1 MPFADELISARTS
14 QDLTEVICSVEPGR
28 SLPALEGAEPVIGQ
42 LPLRERSDLL
52 RDALLADVGETYA
65 SLADTVRRVM
75 SHASFTGWMI
85 WPVTTA
91 LSVSA
96 VADGGHAAFDDA
108 MRLLRQL
115 TSRSTAEFAIR
126 ALLSHDL
133 GRAMGT
139 IAGQWLESDD
149 EHVRRLA
156 SEGTRP
162 YLPWA
167 TRVPGILRDPETTV
181 PILNALY
188 RDESEYVRRS
198 VANHLNDLS
207 RDHRALVISTARG
220 WLTDPDENTEGLL
233 TRGLRTLV
241 KKGDHE
247 ALAVLGFPPGVASA
261 SPLTLDRSH
270 VVIGDSLTFCA
281 DVVNESEA
289 PARLA
294 IDYIVH
300 HRKANGSL
308 SAKTFKLA
316 VRTIRPKQ
324 VTEVVKTHSFRELTT
339 RRYHPG
345 VHSIELMVNGVP
357 MSRVDFTL
365 ATDPAS
371 PTQG

>member
-1 MPFADELISARTS
+1 MPFPDELISARTS
-14 QDLTEVICSVEPGR
+14 KDLTEVIRSVEPR
-28 SLPALEGAEPVIGQ
+28 RALPALESAESLIGQ
-42 LPLRERSDLL
+42 LSLRERSDLL
-52 RDALLADVGETYA
+52 RDALLADVGETYTA
-65 SLADTVRRVM
+65 LTATIRNAM
-75 SHASFTGWMI
+75 PEPAFTGWMI

-108 MRLLRQL
+108 MQLLRQL

-126 ALLSHDL
+126 ALLRHDL
-133 GRAMGT
+133 ERAMGT
-139 IAGQWLESDD
+139 IASEWLESDD

-167 TRVPGILRDPETTV
+167 TRVPDILKDPETTI

-207 RDHRALVISTARG
+207 RDHRASVISTARR
-220 WLTDPDENTEGLL
+220 WLTEPDANTERLL
-233 TRGLRTLV
+233 ARGLRTLV
-241 KKGDHE
+241 KQGDHE

-261 SPLTLDRSH
+261 SALTLDRSH
-270 VVIGDSLTFCA
+270 VAIGDSLTFCA
-281 DVVNESEA
+281 DVVNDSDA

-294 IDYIVH
+294 IDYVVH
-300 HRKANGSL
+300 HRKANGTL

-316 VRTIRPKQ
+316 VRTLQPMQ
-324 VTEVVKTHSFRELTT
+324 ATEVLKTHSFRELTT

-357 MSRVDFTL
+357 MGRVDFTL

-371 PTQG
+371 LTHG